1 MNKWIVMFLAAI
13 MLTFSGLAAPVEA
26 AQASAA
32 LTKGSVSGDVWDLQ
46 YRLNALGYYSLPLD
60 GIYGPKT
67 EASVRNFQRDYGI
80 QVDGKV
86 GVQSWKV
93 LKKVS
98 LNRSEMDILA
108 KTIYSEARGESYTGQ
123 VAVGAV
129 VMNRIASS
137 QFPDTIR
144 GVVFQ
149 TGAFTSVS
157 DGQFWLTPNTTA
169 YKAAYD
175 AVRGWDPSKG
185 ALYYF
190 NPKTSTSKWIWT
202 RKAIVHIGRHIFA
215 T

>member
-1 MNKWIVMFLAAI
+1 MNKWIITLLAAI
-13 MLTFSGLAAPVEA
+13 ILTFSGLAPVEA
-26 AQASAA
+26 AQATTV
-32 LTKGSVSGDVWDLQ
+32 LTKGSISGDVWDLQ

-67 EASVRNFQRDYGI
+67 EAAVRNFQRNYGI

-86 GVQSWKV
+86 GSQSWKV

-98 LNRSEMDILA
+98 LDRSEMDILA
-108 KTIYSEARGESYTGQ
+108 RTIYSEARGESYVGQ

-129 VMNRIASS
+129 VMNRIASPD
-137 QFPDTIR
+137 FPNTIR

-149 TGAFTSVS
+149 SDAFTSVS
-157 DGQFWLTPNTTA
+157 DGQYWLTPNATA

-190 NPKTSTSKWIWT
+190 NPQTSTSKWIWT
-202 RKAIVHIGRHIFA
+202 RKEIVQIGRHIFA

>member
-1 MNKWIVMFLAAI
+1 MNKWIVMLLAAAI
-13 MLTFSGLAAPVEA
+13 MLTFSGLTTVEA
-26 AQASAA
+26 AQASTV

-60 GIYGPKT
+60 GKYGPKT
-67 EASVRNFQRDYGI
+67 EAAVRSFQRDFGI

-86 GVQSWKV
+86 GAQSWKV

-108 KTIYSEARGESYTGQ
+108 RTIYSEARGESYVGQ

-149 TGAFTSVS
+149 SRAFTSVS
-157 DGQFWLTPNTTA
+157 DGQFWLTPNSTA

-190 NPKTSTSKWIWT
+190 NPKTSTSKWIWS
-202 RKAIVHIGRHIFA
+202 RKVIIQIGRHIFA